1 MCSCE
6 RFEQAFYEEVGARH
20 TNKEQLF
27 ASLSQCRNMKSA
39 VWDEWTRRKE
49 PARQRYTREV
59 LRNLRTLA
67 PFMVLPSALVKFQG
81 GGVWECLEDAT
92 KGAMEGMIWQHIDE
106 GDRQWLVPL
115 SAEGLHN
122 DTYKAIVIEFL
133 DACDCAWAFLHEQVE
148 VTIDPKHKK
157 KRMPRLVT
165 GEAVPEVKPEWQ
177 QSVRLVC
184 LLREV
189 AEHGGA
195 SHVELAIV
203 PPAAS
208 LNPQQGDAPVAGLES
223 AVEEAF
229 LRWKPGSTELSHADL
244 RAFAKAKGVQRV
256 KRNSG
261 RKWLCQQILYKLQ
274 QEQTA
279 DPAAARDSTTQDI

>member
-1 MCSCE
+1 VCSCE

-67 PFMVLPSALVKFQG
+67 PFMVLPLALVNFQG
-81 GGVWECLEDAT
+81 GGVWECLKDAT
-92 KGAMEGMIWQHIDE
+92 KGAMEGIVWQHIDE
-106 GDRQWLVPL
+106 GDKQWLVPM
-115 SAEGLHN
+115 SAEGLRN
-122 DTYKAIVIEFL
+122 ATYKTIVIEFL
-133 DACDCAWAFLHEQVE
+133 DACDRGWAFLHEQVE
-148 VTIDPKHKK
+148 VTIDQTHKK
-157 KRMPRLVT
+157 VRMPRLVT
-165 GEAVPEVKPEWQ
+165 GETVPEVKPEWQ

-189 AEHGGA
+189 AENGET
-195 SHVELAIV
+195 SHVGLATV

-229 LRWKPGSTELSHADL
+229 LKWKPGSTELSNADL

-261 RKWLCQQILYKLQ
+261 RKWLCKQIANKL
-274 QEQTA
+274 ETERTQT
-279 DPAAARDSTTQDI
+279 Q

>member
-67 PFMVLPSALVKFQG
+67 PFMVLPRALVNFQG
-81 GGVWECLEDAT
+81 GGVWECLKDAT
-92 KGAMEGMIWQHIDE
+92 KGAMEGIVWQHIDE
-106 GDRQWLVPL
+106 GDKQWLVPM
-115 SAEGLHN
+115 SAEGLRN
-122 DTYKAIVIEFL
+122 ATYKTIVIEFL
-133 DACDCAWAFLHEQVE
+133 DACDRGWAFLHEQVE
-148 VTIDPKHKK
+148 VTIDQTHKK
-157 KRMPRLVT
+157 VRMPRLVT
-165 GEAVPEVKPEWQ
+165 GETVPEVKPEWQ

-189 AEHGGA
+189 AENGET
-195 SHVELAIV
+195 SHVGLATV

-229 LRWKPGSTELSHADL
+229 LKWKPGSTELSNADL

-261 RKWLCQQILYKLQ
+261 RKWLCKQIANKLETERTQTQQQ
-274 QEQTA
+274 
-279 DPAAARDSTTQDI
+279 P